1 MPRTTSRRSRRQGI
15 QNRKRRPRKMASPA
29 EAKLP
34 NNSSGKEEG
43 ANVGKM
49 CGILFGSPMRDYE
62 KRFARLEENVSK
74 AVETLREDTMKRLE
88 TLSSFAQQEG
98 ESLTQRLKTEKS
110 ERSEGLKELARELK
124 DAAKMIEKKLGQLE
138 EQTSDAQSEI
148 RAKMLEN
155 SKAFSNGIN
164 KLRRDSSASLDREV
178 EALRNDKTDRA
189 ALADIFAEV
198 SLRLK
203 EDLELPDKQRQTSGG
218 QKKQPS

>member
-1 MPRTTSRRSRRQGI
+1 
-15 QNRKRRPRKMASPA
+15 MASPA

-43 ANVGKM
+43 ANVDKIRD
-49 CGILFGSPMRDYE
+49 ILFGSQMRDYE

-88 TLSSFAQQEG
+88 TLSSFAQQEV
-98 ESLTQRLKTEKS
+98 ESLSQRLKTEKA

-124 DAAKMIEKKLGQLE
+124 EAAKMIEKKLGQLE
-138 EQTSDAQSEI
+138 EQTSDAQSDL
-148 RAKMLEN
+148 RAKMLEH
-155 SKAFSNGIN
+155 SKAFSNEID

-189 ALADIFAEV
+189 ALADIFAEF

-203 EDLELPDKQRQTSGG
+203 DDLELPEK
-218 QKKQPS
+218 